1 MLVLAIK
8 DFNGF
13 DYSLTLHEAGVD
25 LPADLTPYRT
35 RLAAMS
41 LADVVGQVIA
51 ALDRLIAAAEAEAA
65 GAES

>member
-1 MLVLAIK
+1 
-8 DFNGF
+8 
-13 DYSLTLHEAGVD
+13 
-25 LPADLTPYRT
+25 
-35 RLAAMS
+35 MS